1 MSCDLVDFS
10 SRYKK
15 FAEVA
20 QKREEVATEMLCL
33 VLLGLVASAAA
44 APCCMNC
51 TQPEATFF
59 SVVTKNGYCGVSCI
73 EPRHYHAFKLLE
85 PNLTRSTDGPRPCAE
100 QLSANGMRYTDYAFT
115 ENHSIPGLV
124 SVGVDFW
131 AQSGAPDHTCC
142 APSGNLLCFAGKP
155 SRVLVDGVHYCCPR
169 GATATQPCPH
179 AAESVVE
186 SATEVAAESATEVAA
201 ACPADLA
208 SMRSARVVSSFD
220 AASLTG
226 MWHEQAYIDVAQ
238 VGSACQTL
246 NGTLTAAGELS
257 MRFRVKYGPV
267 PFALTETYTPM
278 ANASSGLYWKR
289 ARVPGGGLL
298 KLRTVVVDVSPAA
311 GGVFVLFSCAGPIKE
326 LVVASRTSTLDNETL
341 AESLA
346 LAHRLG
352 VPFEDADVKLA
363 RCDSISE

>member
-1 MSCDLVDFS
+1 
-10 SRYKK
+10 
-15 FAEVA
+15 
-20 QKREEVATEMLCL
+20 MLCL
-33 VLLGLVASAAA
+33 ALLGLAGYAAA
-44 APCCMNC
+44 GPCCMNC
-51 TQPEATFF
+51 SAPEATFF

-85 PNLTRSTDGPRPCAE
+85 PNLTRSTDGPHPCAE
-100 QLSANGMRYTDYAFT
+100 QLSANGLRYTEYAFT
-115 ENHSIPGLV
+115 ENHSIPGVV

-131 AQSGAPDHTCC
+131 AQTGAPDHTCC
-142 APSGNLLCFAGKP
+142 APSGSLLCLAGKP

-169 GATATQPCPH
+169 GATATQPCPQADEV
-179 AAESVVE
+179 AA
-186 SATEVAAESATEVAA
+186 EVAAESATESATEAGA
-201 ACPADLA
+201 ACPADLS

-238 VGSACQTL
+238 VGSKCQTL
-246 NGTLTAAGELS
+246 NGTLSAVGELS
-257 MRFRVKYGPV
+257 MRFRAKYGPV

-289 ARVPGGGLL
+289 AQVPGGKLL
-298 KLRTVVVDVSPAA
+298 KLRTVVVDVNPAA
-311 GGVFVLFSCAGPIKE
+311 GGVFVLFSCVGLIKE
-326 LVVASRTSTLDNETL
+326 LVVASRTGTLDNETL

-346 LAHRLG
+346 MAHKLG

-363 RCDSISE
+363 KCD